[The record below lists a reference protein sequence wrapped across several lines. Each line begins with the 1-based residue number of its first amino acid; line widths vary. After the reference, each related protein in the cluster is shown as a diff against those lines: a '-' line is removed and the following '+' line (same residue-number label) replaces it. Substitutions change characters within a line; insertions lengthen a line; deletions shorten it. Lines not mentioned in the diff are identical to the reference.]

1 MFNNTEL
8 YNKLYQY
15 GVCGFSEKYYATTTG
30 DPIEYMN
37 VYTAI
42 GDDLIAVVGTYFKN
56 ANSDYTIT
64 IYVNGSEMYSQSGKS
79 KFSGFNTIKLNQYVF
94 ITEGD
99 TIAVKI
105 RSASAPVLENSR
117 IIFQKDTSFID
128 VGKGMVDT
136 SDDCLVTI
144 KTYTFNNT
152 DVINNVKE
160 YYSEFNEFII
170 LSDYEDLVL
179 NLKQNGTTIAS
190 ATVKDGI
197 ANFGIVLNSG
207 IYALVYSLNNKTIIS
222 NVEIINTIQ
231 IPHEITIGYNTLL
244 TVRPRFIDDW
254 GNELNGAAVKYK
266 LNNGKESTVYI
277 NESGEVVIE
286 VSKGTAI
293 GTHKLWF
300 NNPVTG
306 ENLTLQINILSS
318 FSCNKDIN
326 MFYYDGIKYSVR
338 IIGDNGQYV
347 GAGVVVTIKSGSNT
361 FKVKTDKNGYA
372 TLTIPN
378 TITVGKHTI
387 TATVAGQTVKNTVQ
401 VKQVLKSDKTVT
413 DRRTA
418 KSLVLKATLKGK
430 TALKNKVVKFKVN
443 GKTYSGKTN
452 SQGLAKVT
460 IKQKDLLKLKAGKKY
475 TIAIS
480 YLKDTIKTTL
490 NVKG

>member
-1 MFNNTEL
+1 
-8 YNKLYQY
+8 
-15 GVCGFSEKYYATTTG
+15 
-30 DPIEYMN
+30 
-37 VYTAI
+37 
-42 GDDLIAVVGTYFKN
+42 
-56 ANSDYTIT
+56 
-64 IYVNGSEMYSQSGKS
+64 
-79 KFSGFNTIKLNQYVF
+79 
-94 ITEGD
+94 
-99 TIAVKI
+99 
-105 RSASAPVLENSR
+105 
-117 IIFQKDTSFID
+117 
-128 VGKGMVDT
+128 MVDT

-197 ANFGIVLNSG
+197 ANFGIVLNPG

-254 GNELNGAAVKYK
+254 GNELNGVAVKYK
-266 LNNGKESTVYI
+266 LDNGKESTVYT

-306 ENLTLQINILSS
+306 ENLTLQINILSR
-318 FSCNKDIN
+318 FSGNKDIN
-326 MFYYDGIKYSVR
+326 MFYDDESKYSVR

-347 GAGVVVTIKSGSNT
+347 GAGVVVTIKIGSNT
-361 FKVKTDKNGYA
+361 FKVKTDKKGYA

-413 DRRTA
+413 YRRTA
-418 KSLVLKATLKGK
+418 KSLV
-430 TALKNKVVKFKVN
+430 
-443 GKTYSGKTN
+443 
-452 SQGLAKVT
+452 
-460 IKQKDLLKLKAGKKY
+460 
-475 TIAIS
+475 
-480 YLKDTIKTTL
+480 
-490 NVKG
+490 

>member
-197 ANFGIVLNSG
+197 ANFGIVLNPG

-266 LNNGKESTVYI
+266 LNNGKESTVYT

-293 GTHKLWF
+293 GTHKL
-300 NNPVTG
+300 G
-306 ENLTLQINILSS
+306 LTTQ
-318 FSCNKDIN
+318 
-326 MFYYDGIKYSVR
+326 
-338 IIGDNGQYV
+338 
-347 GAGVVVTIKSGSNT
+347 
-361 FKVKTDKNGYA
+361 
-372 TLTIPN
+372 
-378 TITVGKHTI
+378 
-387 TATVAGQTVKNTVQ
+387 
-401 VKQVLKSDKTVT
+401 
-413 DRRTA
+413 
-418 KSLVLKATLKGK
+418 
-430 TALKNKVVKFKVN
+430 
-443 GKTYSGKTN
+443 
-452 SQGLAKVT
+452 
-460 IKQKDLLKLKAGKKY
+460 LLEK
-475 TIAIS
+475 I
-480 YLKDTIKTTL
+480 
-490 NVKG
+490 

>member
-1 MFNNTEL
+1 M
-8 YNKLYQY
+8 
-15 GVCGFSEKYYATTTG
+15 
-30 DPIEYMN
+30 
-37 VYTAI
+37 
-42 GDDLIAVVGTYFKN
+42 
-56 ANSDYTIT
+56 
-64 IYVNGSEMYSQSGKS
+64 
-79 KFSGFNTIKLNQYVF
+79 
-94 ITEGD
+94 
-99 TIAVKI
+99 
-105 RSASAPVLENSR
+105 
-117 IIFQKDTSFID
+117 
-128 VGKGMVDT
+128 
-136 SDDCLVTI
+136 
-144 KTYTFNNT
+144 
-152 DVINNVKE
+152 
-160 YYSEFNEFII
+160 
-170 LSDYEDLVL
+170 
-179 NLKQNGTTIAS
+179 
-190 ATVKDGI
+190 
-197 ANFGIVLNSG
+197 
-207 IYALVYSLNNKTIIS
+207 
-222 NVEIINTIQ
+222 
-231 IPHEITIGYNTLL
+231 L

-266 LNNGKESTVYI
+266 LNNGKESTVYT

-306 ENLTLQINILSS
+306 ENLTLQINILSR
-318 FSCNKDIN
+318 FSGNKDIN
-326 MFYYDGIKYSVR
+326 MFYDDGSKYSVR

-347 GAGVVVTIKSGSNT
+347 GAGVVVTIKIGSNT

-480 YLKDTIKTTL
+480 
-490 NVKG
+490 